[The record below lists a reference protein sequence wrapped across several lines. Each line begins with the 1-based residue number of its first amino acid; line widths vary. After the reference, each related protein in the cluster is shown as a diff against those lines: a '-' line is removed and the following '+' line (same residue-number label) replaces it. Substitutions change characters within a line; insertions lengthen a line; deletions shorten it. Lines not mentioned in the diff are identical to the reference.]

1 MKGYPADP
9 DPYPNYRWLRANA
22 PACPMGG
29 DTAEESTC
37 FVTSYEL
44 VRAGLL
50 DSRLSSDPRNAAGA
64 DPSAPAERSVLDSD
78 PPDHGRMRRV
88 VNPAFSLTAVDALRP
103 TIARICREAIAG
115 LAGHGRAD
123 LMAEYGLV
131 VPVAVIHEILGVPP
145 EQRVDPVLFMDR
157 FWWAAAAREP
167 DPEAAEFIDAYVTR
181 ILEYKRAHP
190 GDDVT
195 TALLRAL
202 EDGGLRD
209 ESELRGMVTAV
220 LGAGHTTTVPLVSA
234 GIVRMLQ
241 HPAQRAKAMADSA
254 RWADVVE
261 ELLRHDSVIQ
271 VSTNRYAVEDLVIG
285 DVPVP
290 RGGTVLMSFAAANR
304 DPARF
309 DDPDVFDMDRP
320 RGGHLAFG
328 HGTHFCLGAH
338 LGRAEAEI
346 ALRLL
351 FETLGDVR
359 LTVPVE
365 DVVWSFGP
373 MLRGPAA
380 IPVTFTPVGGA
391 RQGARA

>member
-9 DPYPNYRWLRANA
+9 DPYPNYRWLRENA
-22 PACPMGG
+22 PACPMAG
-29 DTAEESTC
+29 DTDEESTC

-50 DSRLSSDPRNAAGA
+50 DARLSSDPRNAAGA
-64 DPSAPAERSVLDSD
+64 DPSAPADRSVLDTD

-103 TIARICREAIAG
+103 RIARACREAIASF
-115 LAGHGRAD
+115 AGRGSAD

-145 EQRVDPVLFMDR
+145 EQRVDPAEFLDR
-157 FWWAAAAREP
+157 FWWAGAARQPEP
-167 DPEAAEFIDAYVTR
+167 AAVEFVDAYVTR

-202 EDGGLRD
+202 DDGELHD

-220 LGAGHTTTVPLVSA
+220 LGAGHITTVPLVSA
-234 GIVRMLQ
+234 GVVRMLQ
-241 HPAQRAKAMADSA
+241 HPEQLAKALAEPA

-271 VSTNRYAVEDLVIG
+271 VSTNRYALEDVVVG
-285 DVPVP
+285 GVPVP
-290 RGGTVLMSFAAANR
+290 KGGTVLMSFAAANR

-346 ALRLL
+346 ALGTL
-351 FETLGDVR
+351 FEALGDVR
-359 LTVPVE
+359 STVPVE
-365 DVVWSFGP
+365 DIVWSFGP
-373 MLRGPAA
+373 MLRGPAS
-380 IPVTFTPVGGA
+380 IPVTFTPA
-391 RQGARA
+391 ESA

>member
-9 DPYPNYRWLRANA
+9 DPYPNYRWLRENA
-22 PACPMGG
+22 PACPMAG
-29 DTAEESTC
+29 DTDEDSTC

-44 VRAGLL
+44 VRASLL

-64 DPSAPAERSVLDSD
+64 DPTAPADRSVLDTD
-78 PPDHGRMRRV
+78 PPDHSRMRRV
-88 VNPAFSLTAVDALRP
+88 VNPAFSLSAVDALRP
-103 TIARICREAIAG
+103 RIARACREAIAAF
-115 LAGHGRAD
+115 AGRGHAD

-145 EQRVDPVLFMDR
+145 EQRVDPAEFLDR
-157 FWWAAAAREP
+157 FWWAGAARQPEP
-167 DPEAAEFIDAYVTR
+167 AAVEFVDAYVHR

-202 EDGGLRD
+202 DDGELRD

-220 LGAGHTTTVPLVSA
+220 LGAGHITTVPLVSA
-234 GIVRMLQ
+234 GVVRMLQ
-241 HPAQRAKAMADSA
+241 HPEQLARARAEPG

-271 VSTNRYAVEDLVIG
+271 VSTNRYALEEVVVG
-285 DVPVP
+285 GVPVP
-290 RGGTVLMSFAAANR
+290 KGGTVLLSFAAANR
-304 DPARF
+304 DPTHF
-309 DDPDVFDMDRP
+309 EDPDTFDMDRP

-346 ALRLL
+346 ALGTL
-351 FETLGDVR
+351 FEALADVR
-359 LTVPVE
+359 PDVPL
-365 DVVWSFGP
+365 DDIVWSFGP

-380 IPVTFTPVGGA
+380 IPVTFTPA
-391 RQGARA
+391 EAP

>member
-9 DPYPNYRWLRANA
+9 DPYPNYRWLRENA

-29 DTAEESTC
+29 DTDADSTC

-64 DPSAPAERSVLDSD
+64 DPSAEAERSVLDTD
-78 PPDHGRMRRV
+78 PPDHGRMRRI
-88 VNPAFSLTAVDALRP
+88 VNPAFSLSAVDALRP
-103 TIARICREAIAG
+103 RIARACRDAIAAF
-115 LAGHGRAD
+115 AGRGHAD

-145 EQRVDPVLFMDR
+145 EQRVDAAEFLDR
-157 FWWAAAAREP
+157 FWWAGAAREP
-167 DPEAAEFIDAYVTR
+167 EPAAVEFVDAYVTR
-181 ILEYKRAHP
+181 IIDYKRAHP

-202 EDGGLRD
+202 DDGGLRD

-220 LGAGHTTTVPLVSA
+220 LGAGHITTVPLVSA
-234 GIVRMLQ
+234 GVVRMLE
-241 HPAQRAKAMADSA
+241 HPEQLAKALAEPA
-254 RWADVVE
+254 RWADVVD

-271 VSTNRYAVEDLVIG
+271 VSTNRYALEDVVVG

-290 RGGTVLMSFAAANR
+290 KGGTVLMSFAAANR

-309 DDPDVFDMDRP
+309 DDPDAFDMDRP
-320 RGGHLAFG
+320 RNGHLAFG

-338 LGRAEAEI
+338 LGRAEGEI
-346 ALRLL
+346 ALRTL
-351 FETLGDVR
+351 FEALGDVR
-359 LTVPVE
+359 SVVPVE
-365 DVVWSFGP
+365 EIVWSFGP

-380 IPVTFTPVGGA
+380 IPVTFTPGEA
-391 RQGARA
+391 S

>member
-9 DPYPNYRWLRANA
+9 DPYPNYRWLRENA

-29 DTAEESTC
+29 DTDADSTC
-37 FVTSYEL
+37 FVTSYDL

-50 DSRLSSDPRNAAGA
+50 DSRLSADPRNAAGA
-64 DPSAPAERSVLDSD
+64 DPLAPADRSVLDTD
-78 PPDHGRMRRV
+78 PPDHGRLRRV
-88 VNPAFSLTAVDALRP
+88 VNPAFSLSAVDALRP
-103 TIARICREAIAG
+103 GIARACREAIAAF
-115 LAGHGRAD
+115 AGRGRAD

-131 VPVAVIHEILGVPP
+131 VPVAVIHDILGVPP
-145 EQRVDPVLFMDR
+145 EERADPAEFLHR

-167 DPEAAEFIDAYVTR
+167 DPEAAAFVEEYVTG
-181 ILEYKRAHP
+181 IIDHKRAHP
-190 GDDVT
+190 GNDVT

-202 EDGGLRD
+202 DTGELRD

-220 LGAGHTTTVPLVSA
+220 LGAGHITTVPLVSA

-241 HPAQRAKAMADSA
+241 HPEQLARATADPE
-254 RWADVVE
+254 RWPDVVE
-261 ELLRHDSVIQ
+261 ELLRYDSVIQ
-271 VSTNRYAVEDLVIG
+271 VANNRYALEDMAVG

-290 RGGTVLMSFAAANR
+290 KGGTVLLSFAAANR

-309 DDPDVFDMDRP
+309 ADPDVFDMDRP

-346 ALRLL
+346 ALRTL
-351 FETLGDVR
+351 FEELGDIR
-359 LTVPVE
+359 SDIPLE
-365 DVVWSFGP
+365 EVVWSFGP
-373 MLRGPAA
+373 LLRGPAA
-380 IPVTFTPVGGA
+380 IPATFTPKE
-391 RQGARA
+391 RA